1 MPVVLLTLGG
11 LCLLVAA
18 IVFIAVTWSLLG
30 LTGRTVVLLVFTGVL
45 ATVAVVLT
53 RQGLRGAAETFWLVV
68 AGMLT
73 VDLLAAESAGLAGLD
88 ALSERGTAALVGG
101 ALLAMGVGVGLWS
114 RGQRLGQVYGVQ
126 VVAVIGGL
134 VLCLTNAW
142 GAENPAIG
150 TTIAVPVLA
159 GAFVLL
165 RGLLPWAAYGM
176 GGLAGISWLVLLGL
190 GWDRALETAG
200 LGEWWADFR
209 GWPLL
214 VAALLAAVVVHL
226 PGVRD
231 ELRSVAAGLT
241 LLPLVLLANG
251 PDTLGTETRDLLVV
265 CATVAALGLLT
276 AFAPQ
281 VWARGAAVLTALG
294 VILLGVVLVEGPWPA
309 LVLLNNDG
317 SLTQELFAPTT
328 LAATAPWTAVVV
340 ALTLVAAA
348 ASLLRHVPD
357 QLRRDAT
364 HVVGTLAPAVVALG
378 GLVLVL
384 ELEPPLWAA
393 VLAAG
398 LATAIAAGAAWWSRD
413 ETLAAVLGSCATAY
427 LTVVTLYAASGDQ
440 LLIALVTTALFLGLA
455 ATGALREL
463 VGAQV
468 SAVLAAALAAL
479 TGGWALISWGL
490 LMESDTEAR
499 TLALAAYAGLVGVL
513 AAPLARHTSTRIALE
528 CAAAVLAIG
537 GRRLPP

>member
-53 RQGLRGAAETFWLVV
+53 RQGLRGATETFWLVV

-88 ALSERGTAALVGG
+88 ALSARGTGALVGG

-114 RGQRLGQVYGVQ
+114 RGPTRRPGVRRPGGRRHRWAGALLDERL
-126 VVAVIGGL
+126 
-134 VLCLTNAW
+134 

-200 LGEWWADFR
+200 LGEWWADFQ

-214 VAALLAAVVVHL
+214 VAALLAAVVVYL

-276 AFAPQ
+276 AFAPR
-281 VWARGAAVLTALG
+281 VWARGAAVLTGLG
-294 VILLGVVLVEGPWPA
+294 
-309 LVLLNNDG
+309 
-317 SLTQELFAPTT
+317 
-328 LAATAPWTAVVV
+328 
-340 ALTLVAAA
+340 
-348 ASLLRHVPD
+348 
-357 QLRRDAT
+357 
-364 HVVGTLAPAVVALG
+364 
-378 GLVLVL
+378 
-384 ELEPPLWAA
+384 
-393 VLAAG
+393 
-398 LATAIAAGAAWWSRD
+398 
-413 ETLAAVLGSCATAY
+413 
-427 LTVVTLYAASGDQ
+427 
-440 LLIALVTTALFLGLA
+440 
-455 ATGALREL
+455 
-463 VGAQV
+463 
-468 SAVLAAALAAL
+468 
-479 TGGWALISWGL
+479 
-490 LMESDTEAR
+490 
-499 TLALAAYAGLVGVL
+499 
-513 AAPLARHTSTRIALE
+513 
-528 CAAAVLAIG
+528 
-537 GRRLPP
+537 